1 MAESSRR
8 MKSKESKAT
17 KKTKLRYVRDEE
29 ESDDD
34 RLDLGLLDVEPD
46 NFNPTSNLCDDPFL
60 NILCDD
66 KMLKNNQFE
75 GDDEAD
81 VADVE
86 DIHQEE
92 LEHEHLE
99 DENGLEVGVEFRVH
113 DPTVKWNQMKP
124 TVGELYESPAQLRFA
139 LTNYA
144 VANGYQLWFMKS
156 DKSRVIVRCGKK
168 NAKKPCPFR
177 IHASWKYNER
187 TFQIKSMVETHLCA
201 RNYNFG
207 HLVSCNWLAKHYIKD
222 IIRKPKMT
230 LPEMMEDVL
239 TKYSV
244 KVSKGQCHRAR
255 VRAREMIEGKLEEH
269 YAKIWDYANEIL
281 RSNPGS
287 TCKVGVSVNPDGVNY
302 FERFYVCFKALKD
315 GWNTGCRRVIGLDG
329 CFLKG
334 QIKGEI
340 LTAIGRDANNHVY
353 PIAWAVVNVEN
364 KENWTWFLQLLV
376 DDLGVEDG
384 RGLVVISDQHKG
396 LLESVKAILPHVEH
410 RQCARHIY
418 ANFRK
423 RHTGRPRR
431 GGEEDKQ
438 KAVKLVVKRKK
449 KIKKAGEGSSNQ
461 DGQGGVETA
470 NDATVQEENGT
481 VQETVQETA
490 PKIVN
495 DGNAISDEIDVL
507 LQKCGYEPHEI
518 EQAIENLEMEMG
530 VDANADLEEDVNEI
544 EDNLLEENLEMGV
557 DVNEIVP
564 PVQEVAIQGLDANAW
579 VGEDDGNI
587 DFIEDTQVVGRPR
600 KRKISERIVKIK
612 LKKAVYDKDGRGSSI
627 KKPVNLE

>member
-8 MKSKESKAT
+8 MKSKSKAT
-17 KKTKLRYVRDEE
+17 KKKKLRYVRDEE
-29 ESDDD
+29 ESDYD

-46 NFNPTSNLCDDPFL
+46 NLNPISNLCDNPFL

-75 GDDEAD
+75 GGDEAE
-81 VADVE
+81 VE

-99 DENGLEVGVEFRVH
+99 DENGLEVCVEFKVH
-113 DPTVKWNQMKP
+113 DPTIKWNQMKP

-156 DKSRVIVRCGKK
+156 DKSR
-168 NAKKPCPFR
+168 
-177 IHASWKYNER
+177 
-187 TFQIKSMVETHLCA
+187 IKSMVETHLCA

-207 HLVSCNWLAKHYIKD
+207 HLVSCNWLGKHYIKD

-239 TKYSV
+239 TKYSL
-244 KVSKGQCHRAR
+244 KVSKGQCH
-255 VRAREMIEGKLEEH
+255 RAREMIEGKLEEH
-269 YAKIWDYANEIL
+269 YA
-281 RSNPGS
+281 
-287 TCKVGVSVNPDGVNY
+287 
-302 FERFYVCFKALKD
+302 KALKD

-353 PIAWAVVNVEN
+353 PIAWAVVNVKN

-396 LLESVKAILPHVEH
+396 ILESVKAILPHVEH

-423 RHTGRPRR
+423 RHTGT
-431 GGEEDKQ
+431 GK
-438 KAVKLVVKRKK
+438 
-449 KIKKAGEGSSNQ
+449 
-461 DGQGGVETA
+461 
-470 NDATVQEENGT
+470 
-481 VQETVQETA
+481 
-490 PKIVN
+490 
-495 DGNAISDEIDVL
+495 
-507 LQKCGYEPHEI
+507 
-518 EQAIENLEMEMG
+518 
-530 VDANADLEEDVNEI
+530 
-544 EDNLLEENLEMGV
+544 
-557 DVNEIVP
+557 
-564 PVQEVAIQGLDANAW
+564 
-579 VGEDDGNI
+579 
-587 DFIEDTQVVGRPR
+587 
-600 KRKISERIVKIK
+600 
-612 LKKAVYDKDGRGSSI
+612 
-627 KKPVNLE
+627 

>member
-124 TVGELYESPAQLRFA
+124 TV
-139 LTNYA
+139 
-144 VANGYQLWFMKS
+144 
-156 DKSRVIVRCGKK
+156 
-168 NAKKPCPFR
+168 
-177 IHASWKYNER
+177 
-187 TFQIKSMVETHLCA
+187 
-201 RNYNFG
+201 
-207 HLVSCNWLAKHYIKD
+207 AKHYIKD

-449 KIKKAGEGSSNQ
+449 KIKKAREGSSNQ

-518 EQAIENLEMEMG
+518 EQAIENLEMG

>member
-81 VADVE
+81 VE

-156 DKSRVIVRCGKK
+156 DKSR
-168 NAKKPCPFR
+168 
-177 IHASWKYNER
+177 
-187 TFQIKSMVETHLCA
+187 IKSMVETHLCA

-281 RSNPGS
+281 RSNPG
-287 TCKVGVSVNPDGVNY
+287 
-302 FERFYVCFKALKD
+302 R
-315 GWNTGCRRVIGLDG
+315 CRRVIGLDG

-431 GGEEDKQ
+431 GGNGITNKDGEGTSKQ

-481 VQETVQETA
+481 VQETA

-495 DGNAISDEIDVL
+495 DADAISDEIDVL

-518 EQAIENLEMEMG
+518 EQAIENLEMGVDANEIEEVVNEIEENLLEENLEMG
-530 VDANADLEEDVNEI
+530 VDANEIEDHLEADLEEDVNEI

-564 PVQEVAIQGLDANAW
+564 LVQEVAIQGLDANAW

-600 KRKISERIVKIK
+600 KRKISERIVK
-612 LKKAVYDKDGRGSSI
+612 SS
-627 KKPVNLE
+627 

>member
-17 KKTKLRYVRDEE
+17 KKIKLRYVRDEE

-34 RLDLGLLDVEPD
+34 RLDLGLLYVEPD
-46 NFNPTSNLCDDPFL
+46 NFNPTSNLCDDLFL

-75 GDDEAD
+75 GDDE
-81 VADVE
+81 ADVE

-124 TVGELYESPAQLRFA
+124 TVSELYESPAQLRFA

-156 DKSRVIVRCGKK
+156 DKSR
-168 NAKKPCPFR
+168 
-177 IHASWKYNER
+177 
-187 TFQIKSMVETHLCA
+187 IKSMVETHLCA

-287 TCKVGVSVNPDGVNY
+287 TCKVGVSVNPDAVNY

-364 KENWTWFLQLLV
+364 KENWTWFL
-376 DDLGVEDG
+376 
-384 RGLVVISDQHKG
+384 
-396 LLESVKAILPHVEH
+396 
-410 RQCARHIY
+410 
-418 ANFRK
+418 
-423 RHTGRPRR
+423 
-431 GGEEDKQ
+431 
-438 KAVKLVVKRKK
+438 
-449 KIKKAGEGSSNQ
+449 
-461 DGQGGVETA
+461 
-470 NDATVQEENGT
+470 
-481 VQETVQETA
+481 
-490 PKIVN
+490 
-495 DGNAISDEIDVL
+495 
-507 LQKCGYEPHEI
+507 
-518 EQAIENLEMEMG
+518 
-530 VDANADLEEDVNEI
+530 
-544 EDNLLEENLEMGV
+544 
-557 DVNEIVP
+557 
-564 PVQEVAIQGLDANAW
+564 
-579 VGEDDGNI
+579 
-587 DFIEDTQVVGRPR
+587 
-600 KRKISERIVKIK
+600 
-612 LKKAVYDKDGRGSSI
+612 
-627 KKPVNLE
+627 